1 MNRCKYLFPLV
12 LSCLWAGPAFAY
24 LDAGT
29 GGALLQIILG
39 GLAGAA
45 VAGKLFWQRIISF
58 FSFARR
64 DAGDDE

>member
-1 MNRCKYLFPLV
+1 MSRSKYTFLLV
-12 LSCLWAGPAFAY
+12 VLCLWASPAFAY

-29 GGALLQIILG
+29 GGALLQILLG

-58 FSFARR
+58 FSFGRR

>member
-1 MNRCKYLFPLV
+1 MICCKYVVLLV
-12 LSCLWAGPAFAY
+12 LSCLWASPAFAY

-29 GGALLQIILG
+29 GGVLLQILLG

-58 FSFARR
+58 FSFGHR